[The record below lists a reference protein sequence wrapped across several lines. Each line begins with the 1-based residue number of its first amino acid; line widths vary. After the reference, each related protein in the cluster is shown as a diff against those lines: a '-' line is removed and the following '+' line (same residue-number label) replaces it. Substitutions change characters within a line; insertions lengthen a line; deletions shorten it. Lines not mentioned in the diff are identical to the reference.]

1 MPRKL
6 TITLDDQVYDGLYR
20 AAGRGHISR
29 FIESVVRPHVLKSD
43 LQSLEEVYRRMAADE
58 AREAEALDWAEA
70 TIGDV
75 CNEAY

>member
-6 TITLDDQVYDGLYR
+6 TITLDDQIYDGLY
-20 AAGRGHISR
+20 AKAGRGHISR
-29 FIESVVRPHVLKSD
+29 FIETALRPHVIEQD
-43 LQSLEEVYRRMAADE
+43 LQSLEDGYRRMAADE
-58 AREAEALDWAEA
+58 EREAEALEWAEA

>member
-43 LQSLEEVYRRMAADE
+43 SQNLEEGYRKMAADE
-58 AREAEALDWAEA
+58 AREAEALEWTEA

>member
-29 FIESVVRPHVLKSD
+29 FIESIVRPHVLKPD
-43 LQSLEEVYRRMAADE
+43 LQSLEEGYRRPPPTKP
-58 AREAEALDWAEA
+58 RKRKR
-70 TIGDV
+70 
-75 CNEAY
+75 